1 MRSTGDFMD
10 LVPPAGVSA
19 PVWLLQLTGGDVR
32 LLQDAMALMA
42 VANYP
47 AHGAGAP
54 QVFEG
59 LAACFEAVNRR
70 EGSAVA
76 GQWARAARRLAGA
89 IHKLTADQ
97 AHVNRPTKRERE
109 RPTWGVLLRLAEL
122 ARSAQGLDEGS
133 ACIAGHILLAQ
144 LRRTR
149 AGDEDAP
156 SFKPLATKTA
166 ARLAAC
172 MQACIPGS
180 ESSTAIEWRSL
191 TTLKAFTSAT
201 VPPVATK
208 THIGEVRALANT
220 LVRALEQ
227 QAGTEAPSSEQVLI
241 ITGGKAVPGPN
252 ATAER
257 RINKPRKAHPSAA
270 GLMKTASY
278 ACMAEAFA
286 VQRYW
291 HWLAPSELQ
300 SVTRKLAA
308 VLLCDADE
316 GDTADF
322 ALLALVSL
330 LISHDHACTLKLSL
344 KRNDDMWFCP
354 VLGCAFVDRGL
365 LLDLDGPRGSHGHV
379 LVVFPRMV
387 SREIRRRLAQR
398 PETTELAGLMQRT
411 PDAAWLSAAEQFVCS
426 LGDPAHPPRSARL
439 SHSLGAAFV
448 ATGSTGPVA
457 AQQTLNWGLTGDSAP
472 NYYGIP
478 AQVANAAAE
487 RAFRWLELGEPEELP
502 DGMWSGRPD
511 VPNDDAMRGSWQAC
525 GEPVQHAL
533 AQMPT
538 CQTVNGCLELFNPAM
553 VACWRALPL
562 VDGGRPT
569 RPDRPSLAD
578 TLVHP
583 RWYRRDDK
591 DSQERSSA
599 RPLLRSEAAAD
610 VLSAA
615 VALRQLL
622 VQRLRE
628 LGMRDAELP
637 RTLID
642 GKHAASLF
650 VEVAWK
656 AGADHR
662 LIARAFSEKLL
673 EKNKAPWTGAP
684 NLGRVFWLSESVVA
698 DEEWAQVLL
707 SGHGRNLAHT
717 GSVALSRP
725 VMRLL
730 EDCVPFVERTL
741 ERLALPRFAGGLHQ
755 PAALQSPQLD
765 LRFIDRRT
773 EPTSRPRDIPSHHID
788 SDTLPALVIVDA
800 CLAQLGQAPSMPK
813 AARVLMALIC
823 ASGLI
828 HSDDVIGAWEA
839 LSSADAAPDAAWVEW
854 RRSSGQI
861 LRMPKQPQ
869 TWVATTLCGRLP
881 SPSVAE
887 AELRDWLIQQF
898 PAVQWPTR
906 ERATI
911 AALCY
916 LAARWV
922 RLHVPPFAVEAFRP
936 ELVAAT
942 FDGPSNARLCHGDPR
957 QAIGLMDMPRPRQS
971 LRQANA
977 ASDGDLMQ
985 IKAVLNK
992 HVPRHRKLGG
1002 PERRA
1007 KRIDAL
1013 LQGRFDPD
1021 QLSPIAAMVLTWLRQ
1036 EAARWNPRAPR
1047 RDVPGTWNEYLRR
1060 MLPVLLTAEK
1070 EGRDPTT
1077 FTPGDWQQL
1086 GREILN
1092 TDDVEDPAKHAQVEG
1107 ERRIAVTRMAMLLA
1121 SQPDYPD
1128 AMAMLDNGS
1137 TAGKSPSY
1145 RPSRAS
1151 VLVTDFDVE
1160 TCTWLLQAKQ
1170 LDWPL
1175 EGLLDE
1181 AQLQLAYDGC
1191 ARADETNALAMSD
1204 ISADGTLMAFWP
1216 HGFTHMKRE
1225 WNHRTIVLRPAT
1237 TAVVLAVKEA
1247 LVRHPERPAF
1257 LFSQQ
1262 GARIDLRLGRAMQ
1275 TRLSAMLRTI
1285 TGNPRLVWHA
1295 LRGAGLM
1302 RRLAPG
1308 WEVDVLRYL
1317 QGPLLLRHAQSVMD
1331 KLAGA
1336 SVSHVAEAL
1345 GCSGHLS
1352 PGVPIRHYLTA
1363 WPYWY
1368 AMAMRAAVAV
1378 KVRVSPEL
1386 ADLVPG
1392 ASRALLSTA
1401 NCRFRQDGVVDDWA
1415 WLVKQLHFQ
1424 GWRKDR
1430 DPLKHQVLPA
1440 IQAARDHTPLPA
1452 INRSRYLLLRTLG
1465 VDTKTAA
1472 HMARTAHG
1480 RALRL
1485 EPAGALLRRFDEVH
1499 RPADGSPPSDV
1510 MRRSTIKTLD
1520 TPAGRALFTALVFLP
1535 EAARTVLRQWLDGS
1549 GPTPNLARAQEVLRN
1564 LPSDIG
1570 LDFGSTLVGPRIDLD
1585 GRLRR
1590 PTANTEAECDDAGV
1604 QNSLRLFQLPSAD
1617 AARPEV
1623 PTRPNDHRA
1632 AVLSALARLT
1642 LQIPPALNHTRS
1654 KP

>member
-1 MRSTGDFMD
+1 VFLRLSDMSRSTD
-10 LVPPAGVSA
+10 
-19 PVWLLQLTGGDVR
+19 
-32 LLQDAMALMA
+32 
-42 VANYP
+42 
-47 AHGAGAP
+47 
-54 QVFEG
+54 E
-59 LAACFEAVNRR
+59 
-70 EGSAVA
+70 
-76 GQWARAARRLAGA
+76 
-89 IHKLTADQ
+89 
-97 AHVNRPTKRERE
+97 
-109 RPTWGVLLRLAEL
+109 
-122 ARSAQGLDEGS
+122 LDEGA
-133 ACIAGHILLAQ
+133 ACIVGHILLAQ

-149 AGDEDAP
+149 AGDEEAP

-172 MQACIPGS
+172 AQARIPGS
-180 ESSTAIEWRSL
+180 TSSTASDWGSL
-191 TTLKAFTSAT
+191 TSPKAFTHAT
-201 VPPVATK
+201 VLPVATK
-208 THIGEVRALANT
+208 THITEVRKLAQT

-227 QAGTEAPSSEQVLI
+227 QAGTESPSSERVLL
-241 ITGGKAVPGPN
+241 ITEGRAVPEPP

-257 RINKPRKAHPSAA
+257 RTNKPRKAHPSAG

-278 ACMAEAFA
+278 ACMAETFA
-286 VQRYW
+286 AQRYW
-291 HWLAPSELQ
+291 HWLAPSELR
-300 SVTRKLAA
+300 SVTRQLAA
-308 VLLCDADE
+308 VLLSDAAE

-344 KRNDDMWFCP
+344 KRNDDLWFCP
-354 VLGCAFVDRGL
+354 VLGCALVDRGL

-387 SREIRRRLAQR
+387 TQVIRKRIAQR
-398 PETTELAGLMQRT
+398 PESTELAGLMQRT

-439 SHSLGAAFV
+439 SHSLGVAFV
-448 ATGSTGPVA
+448 ATGTTRPVA
-457 AQQTLNWGLTGDSAP
+457 AQQTLNWALCGDSAP
-472 NYYGIP
+472 NYYGIS
-478 AQVANAAAE
+478 AKVANAAAA
-487 RAFRWLELGEPEELP
+487 RAFRWLDLGEPEELP
-502 DGMWSGRPD
+502 DGRWSGRPD
-511 VPNDDAMRGSWQAC
+511 MPGDDAIRCSWQHC
-525 GEPVQHAL
+525 GEPVQQAL
-533 AQMPT
+533 AQIPT
-538 CQTVNGCLELFNPAM
+538 CQTVNGCLDLFNSAM

-569 RPDRPSLAD
+569 RPDRPTLAD

-599 RPLLRSEAAAD
+599 RPLLRSDAAAD

-628 LGMRDAELP
+628 LGMRDTELP
-637 RTLID
+637 RTIVE

-662 LIARAFSEKLL
+662 LIARAFSDKLL

-698 DEEWAQVLL
+698 DEDWAEVLL
-707 SGHGRNLAHT
+707 SGHGRNLAHA

-730 EDCVPFVERTL
+730 EDCVPLVERTL
-741 ERLALPRFAGGLHQ
+741 QRLALSRFAGGLHL

-765 LRFIDRRT
+765 LRFIDRRA
-773 EPTSRPRDIPSHHID
+773 EPKSRPRDIPSHHVD
-788 SDTLPALVIVDA
+788 GDTLPALVIVDA

-813 AARVLMALIC
+813 AARVLMTLIC

-839 LSSADAAPDAAWVEW
+839 LSLADAAPDASWAEW
-854 RRSSGQI
+854 RRPSGQV

-869 TWVATTLCGRLP
+869 TWVATTLCGQLP
-881 SPSVAE
+881 SLAVAE
-887 AELRDWLIQQF
+887 SELREWLTQQF

-911 AALCY
+911 AGLCY

-922 RLHVPPFAVEAFRP
+922 RLHVPPFLVEAFRP
-936 ELVAAT
+936 ELLAAT
-942 FDGPSNARLCHGDPR
+942 FDGPSNSRLCQGDPR
-957 QAIGLMDMPRPRQS
+957 QAIGLMDMPRPRLS

-977 ASDGDLMQ
+977 ASDSDLKQ

-992 HVPRHRKLGG
+992 HVPRNRKLGG

-1021 QLSPIAAMVLTWLRQ
+1021 QLSPMALMVLTWLRQ
-1036 EAARWNPRAPR
+1036 EAARWNPRVPR

-1060 MLPVLLTAEK
+1060 MLPVLLAAER
-1070 EGRDPTT
+1070 EGRDPST
-1077 FTPGDWQQL
+1077 FTPPDWQQL

-1092 TDDVEDPAKHAQVEG
+1092 TDDVEDPAKHAQVED
-1107 ERRIAVTRMAMLLA
+1107 ERRHAVTRMAMLLA

-1128 AMAMLDNGS
+1128 AMAMLENGS

-1151 VLVTDFDVE
+1151 ALVTDFDVE
-1160 TCTWLLQAKQ
+1160 TCAWLLQAKQ

-1181 AQLQLAYDGC
+1181 AQLRLASDGC
-1191 ARADETNALAMSD
+1191 ARADETNALAVPD

-1216 HGFTHMKRE
+1216 HGFTHLKRE

-1247 LVRHPERPAF
+1247 LGRHPERPAF

-1262 GARIDLRLGRAMQ
+1262 GAHIDLRIGRAMQ
-1275 TRLSAMLRTI
+1275 TRLSAMLRAI
-1285 TGNPRLVWHA
+1285 SGNPRLVWHA

-1317 QGPLLLRHAQSVMD
+1317 QGPLLLRHARSVMD
-1331 KLAGA
+1331 KLAGS

-1368 AMAMRAAVAV
+1368 AMAMRTAVAD

-1386 ADLVPG
+1386 ADQVPG

-1401 NCRFRQDGVVDDWA
+1401 NCRFRQDGVIDDWA

-1430 DPLKHQVLPA
+1430 DPLKHQVLPV
-1440 IQAARDHTPLPA
+1440 IQAARDDTPLPA
-1452 INRSRYLLLRTLG
+1452 LNRSRYLLLRTLG
-1465 VDTKTAA
+1465 IDTKTAA
-1472 HMARTAHG
+1472 HMARIAHG

-1485 EPAGALLRRFDEVH
+1485 ESAGALLRRFEEVH
-1499 RPADGSPPSDV
+1499 KPADSSPPSDV
-1510 MRRSTIKTLD
+1510 MRRSTIKMLD

-1535 EAARTVLRQWLDGS
+1535 EAARTVLRQWLDGG
-1549 GPTPNLARAQEVLRN
+1549 GPTSSLARAKEVLRN
-1564 LPSDIG
+1564 LPPDIG
-1570 LDFGSTLVGPRIDLD
+1570 LDFGSTRVGPRIDLD

-1590 PTANTEAECDDAGV
+1590 PAANAEAESDDAGMRH
-1604 QNSLRLFQLPSAD
+1604 SLRLFQLPTAD
-1617 AARPEV
+1617 AARPAL

-1632 AVLSALARLT
+1632 AVLSALARLI
-1642 LQIPPALNHTRS
+1642 LQIPRALNHTRS